1 MPRLIALTGFPR
13 SGKDTLA
20 DEFVSREGF
29 VKVAIAEPLYR
40 EVSDAF
46 QVPVADLQSHD
57 WKTRPHKALS
67 ALHCQNRD
75 FRELVTRELGLF
87 EDEPMTSRFVL
98 QKWGTEFRRKRM
110 GRDYWTSKMIGTLRG
125 LDGKEVII
133 PDMREDHEALMAYW
147 MVNKGWYGSVKI
159 LQVRKLDAV
168 SARHSS
174 DEGLSKFVIDG
185 YVDNEGTVEELY
197 ENAVLALEKA
207 RGKR

>member
-46 QVPVADLQSHD
+46 QVPVSDLQSHE
-57 WKTRPHKALS
+57 WKTIPHRLLAVE
-67 ALHCQNRD
+67 HCQNED
-75 FRELVTRELGLF
+75 FRELVTKKLGLF
-87 EDEPMTSRFVL
+87 ADEPLTSRFVL
-98 QKWGTEFRRKRM
+98 QKWGTEFRRKRL

-125 LDGKEVII
+125 LEGKEVII
-133 PDMREDHEALMAYW
+133 PDMREDHEALMGYW
-147 MVNKGWYGSVKI
+147 MVQRGWYGSLKI
-159 LQVRKLDAV
+159 LQVRKL
-168 SARHSS
+168 SATSTRHSS

-185 YVDNEGTVEELY
+185 YVDNEGTVDELY